1 MHNPFMGNL
10 ANASSVPCV
19 YVESPNTDLPADR
32 NESPT
37 PGDSPSTSASYASS
51 PPSNRQ
57 YWGEPPTI
65 MHEYVFHEWP
75 MEGGGEKNKV
85 GSPLTKSLTD
95 LTTVPDV
102 GEFSPNSRNRS
113 FLHQISLPSVA
124 IGDLA
129 VEEPLEK
136 QSNPTF
142 MHTDF
147 SMEEDVMDSLLKEE
161 VPSLNAFDVGLLGSD
176 NLMSS
181 SPEGFLRNQY

>member
-1 MHNPFMGNL
+1 
-10 ANASSVPCV
+10 
-19 YVESPNTDLPADR
+19 
-32 NESPT
+32 
-37 PGDSPSTSASYASS
+37 
-51 PPSNRQ
+51 
-57 YWGEPPTI
+57 

>member
-1 MHNPFMGNL
+1 
-10 ANASSVPCV
+10 
-19 YVESPNTDLPADR
+19 
-32 NESPT
+32 
-37 PGDSPSTSASYASS
+37 
-51 PPSNRQ
+51 
-57 YWGEPPTI
+57 
-65 MHEYVFHEWP
+65 

-102 GEFSPNSRNRS
+102 TDFSPNSRNRS

-136 QSNPTF
+136 QSHHPTF
-142 MHTDF
+142 MHADF

-161 VPSLNAFDVGLLGSD
+161 VPNLNAFDVGLLGSD